1 MRIMLPLAPNKTFF
15 SPRNAFALCLI
26 LVSFSTAV
34 YAQRTTSIDAKGTLI
49 TNGNVVHEGTTAPSN
64 PTPMQGDVW
73 FDTTNNLVK
82 TWDGSTWKTV
92 ASFDPDDLQ
101 DNQNLTV
108 TAGTATTSVIAIEN
122 GTDVTLAA
130 GAGVTLTENTGT
142 GTITITGDSGSDDQ
156 NLSVTA
162 GAADTSVIDMED
174 GTDVTIQAGT
184 GLTIAESGST
194 ITLASTGTD
203 DQKVDTFQVNGENL
217 ELSVEGDGETVK
229 TVALNDIAREPWFG
243 DDDDAAAT
251 SNMEDIYHLG
261 NVGIGNTDPTDNL
274 HVTGNARITGA
285 LKDSNNESGTA
296 GQFLSSTATGTDWVD
311 SAAGTVIGQKHWE
324 FAFASGSYRLVDDA
338 GFTADSWNTI
348 PFNSTPVVVN
358 TTTGADGFTFNADG
372 SVTLE
377 AGKTYHI
384 RARIDALS
392 YSTGFA
398 LRIVDKNDSSNVL
411 SHSTGY
417 AQSSTRDSPYI
428 DNLVVLGT
436 TADYVVQLNFFSST
450 TIMLLSSAVYN
461 IVFPHA
467 TLTVEKLKD

>member
-15 SPRNAFALCLI
+15 STRNAFALCLI

-49 TNGNVVHEGTTAPSN
+49 TNGNVVHEGTTAPTN
-64 PTPMQGDVW
+64 PTPIQGDVW
-73 FDTTNNLVK
+73 FDTTNNLIK

-101 DNQNLTV
+101 DDQNLSV
-108 TAGTATTSVIAIEN
+108 TAGTATTSVIDI
-122 GTDVTLAA
+122 
-130 GAGVTLTENTGT
+130 
-142 GTITITGDSGSDDQ
+142 
-156 NLSVTA
+156 
-162 GAADTSVIDMED
+162 ED
-174 GTDVTIQAGT
+174 GTDVTLEVGT

-194 ITLASTGTD
+194 ITLTSTATD

-251 SNMEDIYHLG
+251 SNTEDIYQMG

-324 FAFASGSYRLVDDA
+324 FADNDNTALLISEL
-338 GFTADSWNTI
+338 GFTTNAWNTI
-348 PFNSTPVVVN
+348 PFNSTPIVVN

-372 SVTLE
+372 SVNLV
-377 AGKTYHI
+377 AGKTYYLQVKLAPVNNYLYYAT
-384 RARIDALS
+384 RM
-392 YSTGFA
+392 
-398 LRIVDKNDSSNVL
+398 VEKNTTNVL
-411 SHSTGY
+411 AYGSVGYSETTAYGST
-417 AQSSTRDSPYI
+417 APSVEL
-428 DNLVVLGT
+428 NVLVVPST
-436 TADYVVQLNFFSST
+436 TADYEFQLHFNNGFAEPEMNQPTVVHNVVLPRA
-450 TIMLLSSAVYN
+450 TI
-461 IVFPHA
+461 
-467 TLTVEKLKD
+467 TVEKLKD